1 VTLPGQNVEMEDM
14 VLAAAGLLAGFT
26 AAVSGF
32 GVGSFLTP
40 VFASSV
46 GTKVAV
52 AAVAIPH
59 LLGSGLRLWFL
70 RKEIDRRLLRGFGVA
85 SAAGGLAGAALY
97 VSLRSRPLTVV
108 FGSLL
113 VIAGILSLTGLDRRV
128 RISEGLAWVG
138 GLVAGLLGGVVGH
151 QGGIRSVALLGA
163 GVQRRAFVATSTAVA
178 VIVDG
183 VRTPV
188 YLVQEGARLVPLA
201 LPISIAVVT
210 VALGTIIGLGVLSR
224 MPERLF
230 RAVVSTLILLLGIYV
245 LIRL

>member
-1 VTLPGQNVEMEDM
+1 MD
-14 VLAAAGLLAGFT
+14 VLLGAAGLVAGFT
-26 AAVSGF
+26 AALSGF

-70 RKEIDRRLLRGFGVA
+70 RRDLDRQLLRTFGLA
-85 SAAGGLAGAALY
+85 SAAGGLVGAALY
-97 VSLRSRPLTVV
+97 LGLRSPALTVV

-113 VIAGILSLTGLDRRV
+113 VLAGLLGLTGLDRRV
-128 RISEGLAWVG
+128 RISGSLAWIG

-151 QGGIRSVALLGA
+151 QGGIRSAALLGA
-163 GVQRRAFVATSTAVA
+163 GVDRKAFVATSTAVA
-178 VIVDG
+178 VIVDA

-188 YLVQEGARLVPLA
+188 YLIQEGPRLVLLA
-201 LPISIAVVT
+201 FPISIAIVT
-210 VALGTIIGLGVLSR
+210 VALGTILGLGILSR

-230 RAVVSTLILLLGIYV
+230 RAVVSALILLLGIYV